1 MSSGKPGQ
9 SPFDVPFDELP
20 NPKQVWVGKP
30 GSREEGLG
38 KLAILT
44 PEVVANAAAT
54 EIKTGRRV
62 TMGWELTKLDYPN
75 LNRQPCH
82 HQIIPLLGGVAFDDV
97 YTMNPQQSSQWDGLR
112 HFSQTV
118 EGQTERVFYGGAT
131 VEEINDRTNNRIGLQ
146 HWAKEGIAGR
156 GVLIDYATWAEKRGI
171 RYSTFST
178 HQIRLSDIKEI
189 AKECGITF
197 QKGDIL
203 FVRIGVTKEWDTAM
217 TDDQKRQYS
226 DNPSPEHA
234 GVEATTDVLRWLWD
248 TRFAAIASDAISWEV
263 YPPQSPDLFLHEY
276 VLAGWGMPIGEL
288 FDLEALSQVCQDL
301 QRWSF
306 FVASIPLNMPGGV
319 SSPPNIMAIF

>member
-1 MSSGKPGQ
+1 MSSGNSSQ

-146 HWAKEGIAGR
+146 HWAKEGIA
-156 GVLIDYATWAEKRGI
+156 
-171 RYSTFST
+171 
-178 HQIRLSDIKEI
+178 DIKEI

-248 TRFAAIASDAISWEV
+248 TGFAAIASDAISWEV